1 MKKKAISFEKCL
13 ISILKEQNVQLRQL
27 REEIHKAEKNG
38 GGGIQLMNRQ
48 QQFMHIAIY

>member
-13 ISILKEQNVQLRQL
+13 ISILKEQNMHLRQI
-27 REEIHKAEKNG
+27 REEIHKAEKM
-38 GGGIQLMNRQ
+38 GGGIQPMNRR